1 MSQVINTNVL
11 SLTAQRNLS
20 ANNNA
25 LQTSLQRL
33 SSGLRINSAK
43 DDAAGLAIADR
54 FTSQINGFRQAARN
68 ANDGIS
74 FSQTAEGA
82 LSNINNNLQRIREL
96 AVQSSN
102 ATNSADD
109 RRSLD
114 NEVQQLIDEISR
126 VANQSEFNGQAIL
139 DGTLDDLFF
148 QIGSN
153 QGQTIA
159 VSGVDART
167 TQLGAS
173 EVVGN
178 GVGQDIIGAGQ
189 DLTFTGTVTI
199 TVKNALGNDVGA
211 GSGQIAVTLD
221 GANATTFDDVVR
233 LLNEKIREEAE
244 SNEFVAEANLK
255 ASLRINNDGETSIVI
270 NSAFE
275 TRGSEEATGSQEGVV
290 FTIAGGTVI
299 GTDAGLGTA
308 ENLFA
313 TGTGGGNS
321 AQVNLTEIDITT
333 RNDAYQTITTV
344 DGALNQIAGLRADL
358 GAVQNRFEAA
368 ISNLGVS
375 IENFSAS
382 RSRIQDTDFA
392 AETAELTRVQIL
404 QQAGT
409 SVLAQANAS
418 QQNVLALLQ

>member
-43 DDAAGLAIADR
+43 DDAAGLAIAER

-74 FSQTAEGA
+74 FSQTAEGS

-199 TVKNALGNDVGA
+199 TVKDALGEDVTATNGL
-211 GSGQIAVTLD
+211 ITVTLSSD
-221 GANATTFDDVVR
+221 LTTFDDVVR
-233 LLNEKIREEAE
+233 VLNEEIRSVAE
-244 SNEFVAEANLK
+244 TSEYVAEANLK
-255 ASLRINNDGETSIVI
+255 ASLRVNNEGETSIVI

-275 TRGSEEATGSQEGVV
+275 TRGSQAGTTSV
-290 FTIAGGTVI
+290 FTIAGGTVE
-299 GTDAGLGTA
+299 GTAAGLASSVDLFSSTTA
-308 ENLFA
+308 A
-313 TGTGGGNS
+313 S
-321 AQVNLTEIDITT
+321 DQVDLTQIDVTT
-333 RNDAYQTITTV
+333 RDDAYKTIATV